1 MAALEHVRTLM
12 NEVGP
17 VLDLAEVAELAEAR
31 SWALVTKDKTILFVE
46 LLEHEDRLWLSAEV
60 GTPGPQDRERLYPLM
75 LQYNMQWQQT
85 GGARLALDG
94 PEGAVVLAC
103 ELPASDLDGPTLC
116 TVLVNLCGMLEGWR
130 KILAGGGA
138 ARAAAET
145 TAVQAPAGAIRG

>member
-1 MAALEHVRTLM
+1 MAAIEHVRTLM

-17 VLDLAEVAELAEAR
+17 ALDLAEVAELAEA
-31 SWALVTKDKTILFVE
+31 SWALATKDKTILYVDLME
-46 LLEHEDRLWLSAEV
+46 AEDRLWLSAEV

-75 LQYNMQWQQT
+75 LQYNAQWQRT

-103 ELPASDLDGPTLC
+103 ELPASGLDVPKLG
-116 TVLVNLCGMLEGWR
+116 TVLVTLRSMLEGWR

-138 ARAAAET
+138 ARAAVERTSA
-145 TAVQAPAGAIRG
+145 QAPADAIRA